1 MSNRVWVC
9 DDEPSTRFPLYTR
22 GNVSE
27 VFVEA
32 VSPLTWSAY
41 GPHSWDPGWRDALYR
56 MGVFTP
62 EEFRPE
68 GECEVTGCYGGY
80 IYLNV
85 SLQRTLAVRMPG
97 MTPEAIDHAF
107 FGDHP
112 DVPAYRPDPR
122 DENPDCA
129 QAAAEWL
136 TSLFTTTE
144 LPELAEDTARLDDL
158 VAGRPRLAEL
168 TDRELV
174 ARFRDLRA
182 ENRYFFSKHIYLTNC
197 SNVVAAV
204 IAQIAAAVHAP
215 ELAAKVTTTLDN
227 PSAQQS
233 FDMWELSRLVA
244 HSEELSAAFDAGV
257 DGLLDRLRAS
267 GSVAAKYFVGEWDA
281 FLERW
286 GFLGPS
292 VWEFRSP
299 TYATDPLI
307 PLRMLD
313 RARRAPDDAAPRDK
327 TAALRAERDA
337 AVAEISQRLASSPEV
352 QGQFLG
358 AAGGAGV
365 FLPGRERTKLNC
377 TRMTEEVRANVRELG
392 SRLVDRGVLSRWE
405 QVLLLLDHELD
416 EFLAAPEQ
424 FGDLIA
430 DRQSRLELLM
440 SKVPPFVFEGEA
452 LPLEAFGDRAGVPQP
467 PVTSGDVLTGLPV
480 SQGVYSGPARVIE
493 SLDDDSDLEPGEI
506 IVAVTTDSSWGPL
519 FLAAG
524 AVVCQVG
531 AAISHAA
538 IVARELGIPA
548 VVSVPDC
555 VDRIKDGTVL
565 TVDGSTGTV
574 TVG

>member
-1 MSNRVWVC
+1 MSDKIWVC
-9 DDEPSTRFPLYTR
+9 DDEPSVRFPLYTR

-41 GPHSWDPGWRDALYR
+41 GPHSWEPGWRDALYR

-62 EEFRPE
+62 DEFRPE
-68 GECEVTGCYGGY
+68 GQCEVTCCFGGY

-85 SLQRTLAVRMPG
+85 SLQRTFAVRMPG
-97 MTPEAIDHAF
+97 MTPEAIDQAF

-112 DVPAYRPDPR
+112 DVPPYRPDPR
-122 DENPDCA
+122 DENAECS
-129 QAAAEWL
+129 QAVAEWL

-144 LPELAEDTARLDDL
+144 LPELAYDTARLDAL
-158 VAGRPRLAEL
+158 VANRPQLSEL
-168 TDRELV
+168 SDTELV
-174 ARFRDLRA
+174 ARFRELRG

-197 SNVVAAV
+197 SNVIAAV
-204 IAQIAAAVHAP
+204 VAQIAAAVQAP
-215 ELAAKVTTTLDN
+215 ELAARVTTSLDI

-233 FDMWELSRLVA
+233 FDMWELSRVVA
-244 HSEELSAAFDAGV
+244 HSTALTDEFDAGV
-257 DGLLDRLRAS
+257 EGLIDRLRAS
-267 GSVAAKYFVGEWDA
+267 SAQVVKEFLAQWDS
-281 FLERW
+281 FIERW

-299 TYATDPLI
+299 TFATDPLI

-313 RARRAPDDAAPRDK
+313 RARRAPDDAAPRDRSA
-327 TAALRAERDA
+327 TLQSERDSA
-337 AVAEISQRLASSPEV
+337 IAEISERLAGTPDV
-352 QGQFLG
+352 QAQFLG
-358 AAGGAGV
+358 AAQGARV
-365 FLPGRERTKLNC
+365 FLPGRERTKLNS
-377 TRMTEEVRANVRELG
+377 TRMTEEVRANLRELG
-392 SRLVDRGVLSRWE
+392 TRLVERGVLSTW
-405 QVLLLLDHELD
+405 QHLLLVTDDELD
-416 EFLAAPEQ
+416 DFVSDPGRFA
-424 FGDLIA
+424 DLLLE
-430 DRQSRLELLM
+430 RQARLELLM
-440 SKVPPFVFEGEA
+440 SKVPPFVFEGEVP
-452 LPLEAFGDRAGVPQP
+452 PLATFEDRAREPKP
-467 PVTSGDVLTGLPV
+467 PVQTGDVLTGLPV
-480 SQGVYSGPARVIE
+480 SQGVYTGPARVID

-555 VDRIKDGTVL
+555 VEQIKTGTIL